1 MGLGFMGLGF
11 AGLGFR
17 VYGFRVYG
25 FRGFGFEGLGFRVR
39 GFTGLWAW
47 DCTARACRNSA
58 LWAHPKPIRVWHSL
72 SSGYA
77 VRHLSRAMPAACLFA
92 ACKALA
98 VSVHLDLFIHVWDCL
113 GVITC
118 VSFCW

>member
-1 MGLGFMGLGF
+1 MGAPEAHTSL
-11 AGLGFR
+11 
-17 VYGFRVYG
+17 
-25 FRGFGFEGLGFRVR
+25 
-39 GFTGLWAW
+39 
-47 DCTARACRNSA
+47 A
-58 LWAHPKPIRVWHSL
+58 LL

-113 GVITC
+113 GVIAC
-118 VSFCW
+118 VSFVGSRV